1 MNYLIEQT
9 KTFRDWLA
17 SLRDLSGRI
26 AILRRIDR
34 VAHGNL
40 GEIKPLG
47 DGVSEM
53 KIDKGPGYRIYYMRR
68 GEQVILLLV
77 GGDKSSQERDIKR
90 AKQLAKEMSNEQRD
104 HDV

>member
-1 MNYLIEQT
+1 MNYLVEQT
-9 KTFRDWLA
+9 ETFREWIS
-17 SLRDLSGRI
+17 SLRNLSVRI

-53 KIDKGPGYRIYYMRR
+53 KIDKGPGYRVYYMRR
-68 GEQVILLLV
+68 GELVILLLA

-90 AKQLAKEMSNEQRD
+90 AKQLAREMSNEQGD

>member
-1 MNYLIEQT
+1 MSYLIEQT
-9 KTFRDWLA
+9 ETFRDWIS

-53 KIDKGPGYRIYYMRR
+53 KIDKGPGYRVYYMRR
-68 GEQVILLLV
+68 GELVILLLA

-90 AKQLAKEMSNEQRD
+90 AKQLAREMNNEQGD

>member
-1 MNYLIEQT
+1 MGYKSRMSYLIEQT
-9 KTFRDWLA
+9 ETFIDWIS

-34 VAHGNL
+34 VADGNL

-53 KIDKGPGYRIYYMRR
+53 KIDKGPGYR
-68 GEQVILLLV
+68 V
-77 GGDKSSQERDIKR
+77 
-90 AKQLAKEMSNEQRD
+90 
-104 HDV
+104 

>member
-1 MNYLIEQT
+1 MSYLIEQT
-9 KTFRDWLA
+9 ETFRDWIS

-53 KIDKGPGYRIYYMRR
+53 KIDKGPDYRVYYIRR
-68 GEQVILLLV
+68 GELVILLLA

-90 AKQLAKEMSNEQRD
+90 AKQLAREMSNEQGD

>member
-26 AILRRIDR
+26 DILRRIDR

>member
-1 MNYLIEQT
+1 MSYLIEQT
-9 KTFRDWLA
+9 ETFRDWIS

-26 AILRRIDR
+26 AILRRIDS

-53 KIDKGPGYRIYYMRR
+53 KIDKGPDYRVYYMRR
-68 GEQVILLLV
+68 GELVILLLA

-90 AKQLAKEMSNEQRD
+90 AKQLAREMSNEQGD